1 MQYVHK
7 QRVYINMLELIE
19 EGDSKLTKKK
29 QFLIIYID
37 FAPFCK
43 KEFCGEYV

>member
-1 MQYVHK
+1 MCNK
-7 QRVYINMLELIE
+7 QRVYINILELIE
-19 EGDSKLTKKK
+19 EDDSKFTKKK

-37 FAPFCK
+37 SAPFCK

>member
-1 MQYVHK
+1 MTQNS
-7 QRVYINMLELIE
+7 Q
-19 EGDSKLTKKK
+19 KKK

-37 FAPFCK
+37 SAPFCK